1 MMTEELLHHL
11 WKFRLFDQNDL
22 RTISNESLEILKVG
36 EHNHHAGPDFFNSKI
51 KIADT
56 LWAGNVE
63 VHIHASDWKKHAHQ
77 HDVSYDNIILHVV
90 YDADQQICRASGEAI
105 PTLEIKNRISASYYH
120 NYLRF
125 KRSTD
130 WIPCEKQ
137 FAGIPAIVLNASLDR
152 LLIERLEEKSKVI
165 QQALDL
171 NKINWEETFYQ
182 VLARNFGFKTNALPF
197 ELLAKSI
204 PLLILGRH
212 KNSLMQVEALLF
224 GQAGFL
230 EEHFQDR
237 YPQQLQNEY
246 VFLKQKFK
254 LLPIDTHLWKFL
266 RLRPVNFP
274 TIRIAQFAALVHES
288 IHLFSKMLDAKNLDE
303 LKLLMSMDVSAYWQS
318 HYLFDKQ
325 SPQKKKKLGE
335 ESIQNLIINTVIP
348 FLFVYGK
355 AKADESYIERAL
367 QFLEELEGE
376 NNSIVS
382 NWKSLNVPVEK
393 AYATQALL
401 QLKNNYCDQ
410 KKCLQCSIGN
420 YLLKNP

>member
-1 MMTEELLHHL
+1 MTEELLHYL
-11 WKFRLFDQNDL
+11 WKFRLFDQQAL
-22 RTISNESLEILKVG
+22 QTTQGESVEILKAG
-36 EHNHHAGPDFFNSKI
+36 EYNHHAGPDFFNSKI
-51 KIADT
+51 KIAAT

-77 HDVSYDNIILHVV
+77 GDRSYDNIILHVV
-90 YDADQQICRASGEAI
+90 YHADQQIYRASGEAI
-105 PTLEIKNRISASYYH
+105 PTLELRNRIATSYYT

-125 KRSTD
+125 KLSND

-137 FAGIPAIVLNASLDR
+137 LARVPAIVWNASLDR
-152 LLIERLEEKSKVI
+152 LLVERLEEKSNGI
-165 QQALDL
+165 QQVLAL
-171 NKINWEETFYQ
+171 NKMNWEETFYQ

-212 KNSLMQVEALLF
+212 KNNLMQVEALLF

-230 EEHFQDR
+230 DEHLEDR

-246 VFLKQKFK
+246 VFLKQKFR
-254 LLPIDTHLWKFL
+254 LQPIDNHLWKFL

-288 IHLFSKMLDAKNLDE
+288 AHLFSKMLDAEKLDDVKML
-303 LKLLMSMDVSAYWQS
+303 LKMEVSAYWES
-318 HYLFDKQ
+318 HYRFDRK
-325 SPQKKKKLGE
+325 SAERKKRLGNE
-335 ESIQNLIINTVIP
+335 AVQNLIINTIIP

-355 AKADESYIERAL
+355 VKACEIYMERAL

-376 NNSIVS
+376 SNSVITY
-382 NWKSLNVPVEK
+382 WRSLNVPVEK

-401 QLKNNYCDQ
+401 QLKNNYCDG
-410 KKCLQCSIGN
+410 KKCLHCSIGN